1 MADNLDFYRF
11 DTDEGCDELEDE
23 LEDPYKLDD
32 SKATDSEFS
41 VESEKNRRVKK
52 KIAKKR

>member
-11 DTDEGCDELEDE
+11 DTDEGSDELEDE

-41 VESEKNRRVKK
+41 VESESEE